1 MDVYCRQGLTA
12 ESISRT
18 AHIDC
23 NALTDDPKP
32 LRNYSIAVRMSW
44 ASARTTT
51 VLEDEAYCLL
61 GIFDVQMPLLY
72 GEGAKAFQRLQK
84 EIIGQ
89 GLADQSL
96 LAWWETPQNPDP
108 QKTFFLPA
116 LAPSAAAFAKSGTV
130 ERVGS
135 PKMSWTS
142 EGLSTNVYM
151 LGTLKPD
158 LFFALLGCRES
169 NSMGW
174 TAQEEGIWIPLPR
187 RGKSNIF
194 GRILYAS
201 NRVILPWR
209 EASRA
214 LKATNSLHHHSIAK
228 IFTGLVEPISCAMWK
243 FQSLFFDFE
252 GREGLLSLCV

>member
-1 MDVYCRQGLTA
+1 
-12 ESISRT
+12 
-18 AHIDC
+18 
-23 NALTDDPKP
+23 
-32 LRNYSIAVRMSW
+32 MSW

-61 GIFDVQMPLLY
+61 GIFDIQMPLLY

-158 LFFALLGCRES
+158 LFFALLGCKNQTPWDGQRKKRAYGFHCYDVES
-169 NSMGW
+169 QTSSGGYC
-174 TAQEEGIWIPLPR
+174 TPP
-187 RGKSNIF
+187 
-194 GRILYAS
+194 
-201 NRVILPWR
+201 
-209 EASRA
+209 
-214 LKATNSLHHHSIAK
+214 T
-228 IFTGLVEPISCAMWK
+228 
-243 FQSLFFDFE
+243 D
-252 GREGLLSLCV
+252 